1 MQKMMPSTALLVYL
15 IIASVAMTSVVHAQI
30 EEVIVTAQKREQNLQ
45 DVPISVSVISGS
57 ELENQAIPN
66 FEDLASTMPNFNVS
80 KNAIQDTVSIRGINS
95 DSQAGGEQSVGTY
108 VDGIFRGRGVQS
120 RFAFMDVERI
130 EVLRGPQGTLFGK
143 NTIAGALNITSARPT
158 DVFEASISG
167 MYEFKHQESEIQAFV
182 SGPLSD
188 NVTGRVAVL
197 WRDMEDGWVDNIGY
211 DEDMPSSEEHAVRGT
226 LEWAASEKLS
236 FTGRLEHGEFDIVGA
251 PYDFVKIG
259 PSLAGAVAAF
269 GIPGVAAGFD
279 GVNNITNAFNP
290 LFPLVPN
297 LDAIDLDTAY
307 FMEGDSDQVTL
318 QADFD
323 LEAGLLTALYGYS
336 SYDFLRG
343 QDADYGPLP
352 VVSFTDS
359 EDFEQNSLELRF
371 TSNSDGNLNY
381 ILGAYLQSTDLAT
394 WGDTSMN
401 FSFLNIML
409 GGGTPMGPP
418 TSNPA
423 RINTLDQESDTWALF
438 AQMTYQVSEKW
449 SVTAGLRY
457 ESEKKDALQS
467 AHIFDAT
474 TGGAATPPP
483 SPPNPPANI
492 MWWALPTEVVE
503 HDYTLSRSE
512 NSWSPQ
518 LQVQWNATEDVNL
531 YASWSQGHKGGG
543 FNSMAF
549 GLNPFDPTDDTGA
562 EYEDEVA
569 DSIEIGT
576 KMTLLDGAAR
586 LNVGYFNMRFDD
598 LQTTSFTGSTGF
610 IVTNAAEADIQ
621 GIEIDGIWAVTEQ
634 WTLQGNFGWVDFE
647 FVDYPTAGC
656 TSDQIALYPNAAAC
670 SAAGGNDLS
679 GQTNQDTP
687 EITAA
692 FSVLYEPRSRYFKAL
707 RVGANYSGEYF
718 ATPDLDPATIQSSFW
733 KLNAMA
739 TFGPEEGNWEI
750 SLIGK
755 NLTDEMTFMYAND
768 VPLFAGSH
776 FAGWQRPRTI
786 AIRFRAIF

>member
-1 MQKMMPSTALLVYL
+1 MQKMTSTLNLISYLV
-15 IIASVAMTSVVHAQI
+15 IATAGATSSAHAQI
-30 EEVIVTAQKREQNLQ
+30 EEIVVTAQKREQSLQ
-45 DVPISVSVISGS
+45 DVPISISVISGS
-57 ELENQAIPN
+57 ELESQAIPN
-66 FEDLASTMPNFNVS
+66 FEDLASTMPNFSVS
-80 KNAIQDTVSIRGINS
+80 KNAIQDTISIRGINS
-95 DSQAGGEQSVGTY
+95 DSQQGGEQSVGMF

-158 DVFEASISG
+158 DEFEASISG
-167 MYEFKHQESEIQAFV
+167 MYEVEHQESEIQAFV

-188 NVTGRVAVL
+188 NVKGRVAVL
-197 WRDMEDGWVDNIGY
+197 WRDLEDGWVHNIGY

-226 LEWAASEKLS
+226 LEWATSEKLS
-236 FTGRLEHGEFDIVGA
+236 FTGGFEHGEFDIVGA
-251 PYDFVKIG
+251 PYDFVEIG

-269 GIPGVAAGFD
+269 GISDVAAGFD
-279 GVNNITNAFNP
+279 GINNITNAFNP

-297 LDAIDLDTAY
+297 LDAIDLGTAY

-323 LEAGLLTALYGYS
+323 LEEGTLTALYGYS

-343 QDADYGPLP
+343 QDADFGPLP
-352 VVSFTDS
+352 VVLYTDS

-371 TSNSDGNLNY
+371 TSNSDGSLNY

-394 WGDTSMN
+394 WADTSMN
-401 FSFLNIML
+401 FNFLDIML
-409 GGGTPMGPP
+409 GGGTPMGAP
-418 TSNPA
+418 TSNPS
-423 RINTLDQESDTWALF
+423 RINTLDQESDTWSIF
-438 AQMTYQVSEKW
+438 AQMTYQLNENW
-449 SVTAGLRY
+449 SITAGLRY
-457 ESEKKDALQS
+457 EDEEKDALQS

-474 TGGAATPPP
+474 TSGTATPPP
-483 SPPNPPANI
+483 SPPFPPANI
-492 MWWALPTEVVE
+492 MWWALPSEMVE
-503 HDYTLSRSE
+503 HDYTLNRSE
-512 NSWSPQ
+512 DSWSPQ

-543 FNSMAF
+543 FNAIAL
-549 GLNPFDPTDDTGA
+549 GLNPADPTDDTGA

-569 DSIEIGT
+569 DSIEIGS
-576 KMTLLDGAAR
+576 KMMLLDGAAR
-586 LNVGYFNMRFDD
+586 LNIGYFNMRFDD
-598 LQTTSFTGSTGF
+598 LQTSSFTGSTGY
-610 IVTNAAEADIQ
+610 IVTNAAKADIQ
-621 GIEIDGIWAVTEQ
+621 GIEIDGLWAVTEQ
-634 WTLQGNFGWVDFE
+634 WTLQGNVGWVDFE

-656 TSDQIALYPNAAAC
+656 TADQIALYANAAAC

-687 EITAA
+687 EVTAA
-692 FSVLYEPRSRYFKAL
+692 FSALYEPKSRYLKAL

-718 ATPDLDPATIQSSFW
+718 GTPDLDPATVQSSFW

-739 TFGPEEGNWEI
+739 TFGPQDGNWEV

-768 VPLFAGSH
+768 VPLFGGSH
-776 FAGWQRPRTI
+776 FVGWQRPRTI
-786 AIRFRAIF
+786 AIRFRMTF